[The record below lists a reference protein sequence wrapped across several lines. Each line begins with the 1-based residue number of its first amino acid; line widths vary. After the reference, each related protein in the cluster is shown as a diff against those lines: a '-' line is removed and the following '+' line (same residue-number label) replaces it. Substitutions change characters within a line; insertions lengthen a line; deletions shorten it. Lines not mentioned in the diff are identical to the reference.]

1 MKKLLLYLL
10 ISPVLQA
17 QTLPDGL
24 QEMLEINDIDDSQL
38 AYLYDYL
45 ETPLDLNKCSFYDLL
60 QLQFL
65 EKKEVAAILE
75 YRKSR
80 GHFRSVYELQA
91 IQDLSRSTISLLLH
105 FVVVQPLSANLIRSR
120 HLIITSYQT
129 QLEGQKEYQDGH
141 YVGSKHK
148 HQLRYRTTFKNM
160 KWGMLTEKD
169 MGERWLDFNSFHF
182 SYTKHYIRLLLG
194 DYQLSLGQGLLHY
207 QGFSFGKSSDV
218 LNVFRKSNVLRAHTS
233 SRESHF
239 LRGIAIEQQLKKWK
253 VSTWFSVNN
262 IDANID
268 ESSNVVTSLQDAG
281 LHRTESEI
289 EHKNQLLETLY
300 GARVHLQKKQLNTSL
315 YFVAN
320 HWNKPVMTVSDTT
333 SYSIGIGGDYS
344 LTYRNAHFFGELV
357 CVGTSISAISAM
369 NVHISKRLA
378 ISLLFRKYDHEHNSW
393 SANGFGEQSNT
404 RNETGLYTALNL
416 DLNKRWSIALYTDYF
431 SFPYSSYYTT
441 AKQRGSDVFLQLH
454 HQSSKSFRFHSRIQW
469 ESKLN
474 DQSDASG
481 LQSIER
487 QNKIKIRSQMS
498 GTFNDFGLKS
508 RLSWHYA
515 ENQWGYLIHQDVS
528 YKPLE
533 KRWAITL
540 RYQLFDTPSYA
551 SRIFAYE
558 PDVLYAF
565 SVPSFYGEGQRIVG
579 VIKYRFIKKWT
590 INLKLAQTAY
600 FDNTPIRG
608 GSVQGHTLTDIK
620 ILLRWI
626 F

>member
-1 MKKLLLYLL
+1 M
-10 ISPVLQA
+10 ISPVLVA
-17 QTLPDGL
+17 QTLPDDL
-24 QEMLEINDIDDSQL
+24 QEILELKDIDDSQL
-38 AYLYDYL
+38 AYLFDYL
-45 ETPLDLNKCSFYDLL
+45 ETPLNLNQCSDDDLL
-60 QLQFL
+60 QLAFL
-65 EKKEVAAILE
+65 EKKEVTAILN
-75 YRKSR
+75 YRKTKGS
-80 GHFRSVYELQA
+80 FRSVYELQA
-91 IQDLSRSTISLLLH
+91 IQNLDRSSIKTLLH
-105 FVVVQPLSANLIRSR
+105 FVEVQPLTPNLIRPK
-120 HLIITSYQT
+120 HLISTSYQT
-129 QLEGQKEYQDGH
+129 QLEDQKEYQDGH
-141 YVGSKHK
+141 YVGSKYK

-182 SYTKHYIRLLLG
+182 SYTKHHTKLLLG

-207 QGFSFGKSSDV
+207 QGFSFGKSADV
-218 LNVFRKSNVLRAHTS
+218 LNVFRKSPVLRAHTS

-239 LRGIAIEQQLKKWK
+239 LRGFAIEQQIKQWN
-253 VSTWFSVNN
+253 VSSWLSVNSM
-262 IDANID
+262 DANID
-268 ESSNVVTSLQDAG
+268 ESSNVVTSRQDAG

-289 EHKNQLLETLY
+289 ENKNQLLEMLY
-300 GARVHLQKKQLNTSL
+300 GARAHLQKKQLNTSL
-315 YFVAN
+315 YFVAK
-320 HWNKPVMTVSDTT
+320 HWNKPVMMVSDTT
-333 SYSIGIGGDYS
+333 SYSLVIGGDYS

-357 CVGTSISAISAM
+357 RVGTSISAISAM
-369 NVHISKRLA
+369 NLHMSNRLA
-378 ISLLFRKYDHEHNSW
+378 ISILYRKYDHQHHSW
-393 SANGFGEQSNT
+393 SANAFGEQSNT
-404 RNETGLYTALNL
+404 RNETGLYTALHL
-416 DLNKRWSIALYTDYF
+416 ELNKRWNIALYADYF

-441 AKQRGSDVFLQLH
+441 AQQRGRDIFLLLH
-454 HQSSKSFRFHSRIQW
+454 HQPSKSFRLHSRIQW

-487 QNKIKIRSQMS
+487 QNKIKIRSQLNYKINEVS
-498 GTFNDFGLKS
+498 CKS

-515 ENQWGYLIHQDVS
+515 ESQWGYLIHQDVS

-551 SRIFAYE
+551 SRIYAYE

-579 VIKYRFIKKWT
+579 VLKYRFIKKWT
-590 INLKLAQTAY
+590 IYLKLAQTAY

-608 GSVQGHTLTDIK
+608 GSVQGHTLTDFK
-620 ILLRWI
+620 ILMRWA